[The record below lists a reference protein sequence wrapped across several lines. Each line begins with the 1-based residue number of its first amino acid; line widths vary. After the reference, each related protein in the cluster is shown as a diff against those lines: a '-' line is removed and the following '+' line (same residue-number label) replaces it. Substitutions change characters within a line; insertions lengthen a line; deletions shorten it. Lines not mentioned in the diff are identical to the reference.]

1 MRRARV
7 TLGLVMLAACRPSS
21 GTAPP
26 QPTTRSTSPWHYVA
40 QLDDDGRGVAVRL
53 CFDGAAPASL
63 RTIAEEAAP
72 HFEQLAIEGSDRALA
87 IDGRTVALDGV
98 PAGGCVRWHADF
110 DAIAAAG
117 GRSATALGD
126 SVLVRQSSWL
136 LWPQGESRGGRATLE
151 LHLPRGVRASV
162 PWPLIE
168 GDRDGPSARYALDAT
183 VSRWMGYTAF
193 GQLAIDRFERA
204 GAEIEVVRL
213 DAPVACGDDGVRAWI
228 DDAIDGAAM
237 LYHGYPRERLQVVV
251 VPVDGGGGPVY
262 FGAAARGGGAGVFL
276 LLDTSA
282 QAQRLPGGWTTVHEL
297 LHHGMPFVA
306 DAWMGEGFVSYY
318 TEVMRSRQ
326 GHRDERE
333 GWQELYEAFERGR
346 RDAHG
351 RGLAQLSEA
360 MHETHAYQA
369 VYWGGAAIA
378 FELDV
383 AMRLADPS
391 GDGFD
396 AAMRHLR
403 GCCGDSVVQVQADTL
418 LQELDRWYGKPWFTR
433 VARRQLDARGFAD
446 TDAIFARLGIGIV
459 DGKVVLDDAHPAAAA
474 RRAIM
479 APRGR

>member
-1 MRRARV
+1 MGRGLG
-7 TLGLVMLAACRPSS
+7 TLGLVTLAACRPTP
-21 GTAPP
+21 GAAPP
-26 QPTTRSTSPWHYVA
+26 HADAPAAAAWSYVA
-40 QLDDDGRGVAVRL
+40 HVDDDGRGVAVRL
-53 CFDGAAPASL
+53 CFEGAPPAAL

-72 HFEQLAIEGSDRALA
+72 HFEGLAVEGSNHRLA
-87 IDGRTVALDGV
+87 IDGRTVSLAAV
-98 PAGGCVRWHADF
+98 PEGGCVRWHADF
-110 DAIAAAG
+110 DAIADAG

-136 LWPQGESRGGRATLE
+136 LWPQGESRRGSASLE
-151 LHLPRGVRASV
+151 LHLPTGVRASV
-162 PWPLIE
+162 PWPLLA
-168 GDRDGPSARYALDAT
+168 GDRDGPTARYALDAT

-193 GQLAIDRFERA
+193 GQLAIERFERA
-204 GAEIEVVRL
+204 GAEIEIVRL
-213 DAPVACGDDGVRAWI
+213 DAAVACGDDGVRAWI

-237 LYHGYPRERLQVVV
+237 LYRGYPRDRLQVVV
-251 VPVDGGGGPVY
+251 VPVDGGGGTVY
-262 FGAAARGGGAGVFL
+262 FGAAARGGGAGVYL
-276 LLDTSA
+276 LLDTRA
-282 QAQRLPGGWTTVHEL
+282 PAQRLPGGWTTVHEL

-346 RDAHG
+346 RDAQG
-351 RGLAQLSEA
+351 RGLAQLSDA

-383 AMRLADPS
+383 ALRLADPQ

-396 AAMRHLR
+396 AAMRELR
-403 GCCGDSVVQVQADTL
+403 RCCGDAVVQVKAETL
-418 LQELDRWYGKPWFTR
+418 LQQLDRWYGKPWFTR
-433 VARRQLDARGFAD
+433 TARDHLDARGFAD
-446 TDAIFARLGIGIV
+446 TDAVFARLGITIV
-459 DGKVVLDDAHPAAAA
+459 DGRVVLDDAHPAAAA

-479 APRGR
+479 APRGD